1 MNESQR
7 VQLREIEDN
16 GEFWMSW
23 TEFWKI
29 FTDLTVCSITPDYD
43 SDGLDDGLGRLGI
56 SLLCVRNDGLCRL
69 GISLLCVR
77 DILDKPLWNFGNS
90 FLPSVLFGLLFMFS
104 LNCYCVCLAYSVLF
118 MYYCTL
124 IFCLCYIASEHN
136 TVLLV

>member
-43 SDGLDDGLGRLGI
+43 SDGLDDGLGKLSI
-56 SLLCVRNDGLCRL
+56 SILCVRDDGLGRL
-69 GISLLCVR
+69 SISILCVR
-77 DILDKPLWNFGNS
+77 DILDEPL
-90 FLPSVLFGLLFMFS
+90 
-104 LNCYCVCLAYSVLF
+104 
-118 MYYCTL
+118 
-124 IFCLCYIASEHN
+124 
-136 TVLLV
+136 

>member
-43 SDGLDDGLGRLGI
+43 SDGLDDGLGRLSI
-56 SLLCVRNDGLCRL
+56 S
-69 GISLLCVR
+69 ILCVR
-77 DILDKPLWNFGNS
+77 DILDELRWNFRNS
-90 FLPSVLFGLLFMFS
+90 FLPSV
-104 LNCYCVCLAYSVLF
+104 
-118 MYYCTL
+118 
-124 IFCLCYIASEHN
+124 
-136 TVLLV
+136 